1 MLREQFIH
9 LFTDS
14 FFKAP
19 AVESAEFF
27 VKKQVPTYFYQL
39 EIAPKFVL
47 GIPVPE
53 DNGIYHGADI
63 FYTFG
68 FPLVTQKN
76 QTSEIQVRF
85 AKSFMTLWSNFAKT
99 GWVEILELY
108 LASVSDQVIENLF
121 SWTTWIG
128 TFQELPI
135 HIRLLSYRYCPLRLP
150 WPLYL
155 SIDYLSWIL
164 ISFTGYPPSFKRSI
178 FIRPE
183 GSHAPWKSL
192 KIAVDA
198 GKSFEFQ
205 FSMLRKNQHF

>member
-1 MLREQFIH
+1 MLREQLIH

-19 AVESAEFF
+19 AVESAECF

-47 GIPVPE
+47 GIPIPE
-53 DNGIYHGADI
+53 YHGIYHGADVL
-63 FYTFG
+63 YTFG

-108 LASVSDQVIENLF
+108 LASVSGQVIENLF

-155 SIDYLSWIL
+155 NIDYLSWIL
-164 ISFTGYPPSFKRSI
+164 ISFTGYP
-178 FIRPE
+178 
-183 GSHAPWKSL
+183 SL
-192 KIAVDA
+192 
-198 GKSFEFQ
+198 F
-205 FSMLRKNQHF
+205 

>member
-1 MLREQFIH
+1 MLIYEYTNWSNVSNPYVLREQLVH

-27 VKKQVPTYFYQL
+27 VKMQVPTYFYQL

-47 GIPVPE
+47 GIPIPE

-99 GWVEILELY
+99 G
-108 LASVSDQVIENLF
+108 
-121 SWTTWIG
+121 
-128 TFQELPI
+128 
-135 HIRLLSYRYCPLRLP
+135 
-150 WPLYL
+150 
-155 SIDYLSWIL
+155 
-164 ISFTGYPPSFKRSI
+164 
-178 FIRPE
+178 
-183 GSHAPWKSL
+183 
-192 KIAVDA
+192 
-198 GKSFEFQ
+198 
-205 FSMLRKNQHF
+205 